1 MFLKILVTAL
11 THSNASQIST
21 LHMQHSV
28 PIWHLRFQSTKVK
41 TYFRIRNL
49 FMRFLVSV
57 ASLVLLQHNTV
68 VYQRQIGR
76 HVRCA
81 SFSPNSKQVN
91 CLNIYLKSNCF
102 RYLAF
107 GLDGVVSIYAVDQ
120 KGLSAE
126 PLRLL
131 QRRYFGNVA
140 SESAITSVEWS
151 PDSKLLLT
159 TSQSHVMKVYAPLSR
174 SARFRYSTLTDTAEI
189 VGAFFKD
196 DNGYDVSQLF

>member
-1 MFLKILVTAL
+1 M
-11 THSNASQIST
+11 
-21 LHMQHSV
+21 
-28 PIWHLRFQSTKVK
+28 
-41 TYFRIRNL
+41 
-49 FMRFLVSV
+49 
-57 ASLVLLQHNTV
+57 
-68 VYQRQIGR
+68 
-76 HVRCA
+76 
-81 SFSPNSKQVN
+81 
-91 CLNIYLKSNCF
+91 
-102 RYLAF
+102 
-107 GLDGVVSIYAVDQ
+107 VSIYAVDQ

-196 DNGYDVSQLF
+196 DNGYDVS